1 MLSQEHKKGLLVNR
15 IVSILDTTGE
25 NVLKQQL
32 SIARSSYNR
41 RSGSLFSKLSQ
52 KSYSVK
58 NKTVN
63 PSLVIDYPKHIRFLD
78 MKLNGKGIPKETY
91 APIYNKPLY
100 GFIFGYA
107 YKQLR
112 YGLSANI
119 SDAFI
124 DPLEKAF
131 EAKTIWV

>member
-1 MLSQEHKKGLLVNR
+1 MLSQDHKKRLLINR
-15 IVSILDTTGE
+15 IVAILNTTGE
-25 NVLKQQL
+25 SVLKEQA
-32 SIARSSYNR
+32 SIARSSYRR
-41 RSGSLFSKLSQ
+41 RSGELNRKLSQ
-52 KSYSVK
+52 RPYSIK

-78 MKLNGKGIPKETY
+78 MKLNGKGMPKQNYT
-91 APIYNKPLY
+91 PIYNRPLY

-124 DPLEKAF
+124 DPLEKAL
-131 EAKTIWV
+131 EATIWV